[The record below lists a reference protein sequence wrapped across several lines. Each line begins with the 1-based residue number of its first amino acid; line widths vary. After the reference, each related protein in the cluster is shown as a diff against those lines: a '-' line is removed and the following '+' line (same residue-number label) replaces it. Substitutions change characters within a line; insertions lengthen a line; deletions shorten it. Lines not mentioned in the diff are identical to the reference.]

1 MAFLPSLS
9 ALRAFEAAARHEN
22 FRKTAEE
29 LHLTQGA
36 VAQQIRGLE
45 ADLKTDLF
53 KRLPRGVALTAA
65 GEIYAGKIRAGLQA
79 LQEATDDLMPGENVP
94 ELILST
100 TPSFASCWLLPRL
113 AGFPEKGRIDLQV
126 RASENVADL
135 LTGEADLAIRQ
146 VPPPY
151 TKGLKS
157 RMLCA
162 GQNVIVG
169 RPDLMSGMRQPSDL
183 ISAGLLHDGHA
194 GWSGYFRENAAEL
207 SGDIEKGMRFNQ
219 AAMCIRLACSGDG
232 VALVPEVL
240 VEQEIKE
247 GALAVFSGPAP
258 EKGSDF
264 YLVWSEKH
272 GRRRDVS
279 RVCDWLLREAES

>member
-1 MAFLPSLS
+1 MAYLPSLS

-22 FRKTAEE
+22 FRIAAEE

-45 ADLKTDLF
+45 ADLKVDLF
-53 KRLPRGVALTAA
+53 KRLPRGVALTEA
-65 GEIYAGKIRAGLQA
+65 GQTYAVKVRAGLQM
-79 LQEATDDLMPGENVP
+79 LQEATDDLIPGQRNS

-113 AGFPEKGRIDLQV
+113 SGFPGKDRIALQV
-126 RASENVADL
+126 RASEAIVDL
-135 LTGEADLAIRQ
+135 LTGEADLAIRHA
-146 VPPPY
+146 PPPY
-151 TKGLKS
+151 AKGLKYRLLS
-157 RMLCA
+157 E
-162 GQNVIVG
+162 GKNVIVG
-169 RPDLMSGMRQPSDL
+169 RPDLIAGMQHLKDL

-194 GWSGYFRENAAEL
+194 GWSGYFRQYAADL
-207 SGDIEKGMRFNQ
+207 SGDVEKGMRFNQ
-219 AAMCIRLACSGDG
+219 AAMCIRLACNGDG

-240 VEQEIKE
+240 VEQEIRD
-247 GALAVFSGPAP
+247 GALAVFNGPAP